1 MKRTYAL
8 PIGQLVG
15 MGFGLVLFLALLIG
29 LGGRAAYDI
38 SKRQNEVIQTR
49 GALTGLT
56 LELKIQVIQRTD
68 ALRRYLDSDNGIF
81 LALYQ
86 QYTSSYVEVF
96 DQATNLLRTVG
107 EAQALQQVAAAE
119 ANFSA
124 KVQEVLRLYNGGFPS
139 AARFLW
145 ASEGVAAQDRLI
157 AAIETWDHVQG
168 SVGDQ
173 VISQA
178 YQTER
183 IAIIAVSVFAGLALL
198 AGIAASWWVTRTIA
212 NPISRLVK
220 TLEEI
225 SSDLTTR
232 VKPTG
237 PREVAFLGE
246 AINAMAAHLL
256 NSRQE
261 LQQHK
266 DRLQRELELA
276 SRIQASFLP
285 QILPQFPGLELA
297 VFWQSARELGGD
309 FYACLELEN
318 GRRALAIGDV
328 NGKGAPAA
336 MAGALAVGLLEAY
349 APMHADPEALL
360 AEMNRELHARFSYN
374 RMNVACC
381 YATLNGASLRM
392 TVANAG
398 CVYPYLWRCHKVS
411 EIDVAGMPLGA
422 WAGYKYTS
430 LSVPLYPGDLLI
442 FTSDGLVE
450 ARNRQGALF
459 GFDRL
464 ENELRQ
470 LPPACDAQTVIHRLK
485 GALFAF
491 TDGVE
496 LHDDVTMLVMRVT
509 ADPAV

>member
-1 MKRTYAL
+1 MKQTRVL

-15 MGFGLVLFLALLIG
+15 AGFGLVLFLALLIG
-29 LGGRAAYDI
+29 LGGRVAYDI
-38 SKRQNEVIQTR
+38 SKRQNEIIRTR
-49 GALTGLT
+49 GTLTGLT

-68 ALRRYLDSDNGIF
+68 ALRRYLDSDNGNF

-86 QYTSSYVEVF
+86 QYTNSYAQVF
-96 DQATNLLRTVG
+96 DQAATLLRTVG
-107 EAQALQQVAAAE
+107 EAQALQQVASAE
-119 ANFSA
+119 ANFSS
-124 KVQEVLRLYNGGFPS
+124 KVQEVLRLYNSGFPS

-145 ASEGVAAQDRLI
+145 ASEGLAAQDDLI
-157 AAIETWDHVQG
+157 GAIETWDQVQG

-178 YQTER
+178 YQTEQV
-183 IAIIAVSVFAGLALL
+183 AIIAVSVFAALALL

-212 NPISRLVK
+212 NPIYRLVK
-220 TLEEI
+220 TVEEI
-225 SSDLTTR
+225 GSELTTR
-232 VKPTG
+232 VKPAG

-256 NSRQE
+256 TSRQE
-261 LQQHK
+261 LQHHK
-266 DRLQRELELA
+266 DRLERELELA

-285 QILPQFPGLELA
+285 QVLPQFPGLELA

-309 FYACLELEN
+309 FYACLDLEN
-318 GRRALAIGDV
+318 GRHAIAIGDV

-349 APMHADPEALL
+349 APVHTHPETLL

-381 YATLNGASLRM
+381 YATLNGASLHM

-411 EIDVAGMPLGA
+411 EIDVSGMPLGA
-422 WAGYKYTS
+422 WAGFNYTS
-430 LSVPLYPGDLLI
+430 LTVPLHPGDLLV

-450 ARNRQGALF
+450 ARNQEGILF

-470 LPPACDAQTVIHRLK
+470 LPPAIDAQTVVDRLK
-485 GALFAF
+485 ASLFAF
-491 TDGVE
+491 TGGME
-496 LHDDVTMLVMRVT
+496 LDDDVTILVMRVI
-509 ADPAV
+509 ADPAA

>member
-1 MKRTYAL
+1 MKRTRTL

-15 MGFGLVLFLALLIG
+15 VGFSLVLLMALLIG
-29 LGGRAAYDI
+29 LGGRFAYDI

-49 GALTGLT
+49 GVLTGLT
-56 LELKIQVIQRTD
+56 LDLKIQVIQRTD
-68 ALRRYLDSDNGIF
+68 ALRRYLDSDNGNF

-86 QYTSSYVEVF
+86 QYTASYAEVF
-96 DQATNLLRTVG
+96 DQAATLLRTVG
-107 EAQALQQVAAAE
+107 EAQALQQVAVAD

-145 ASEGVAAQDRLI
+145 ASEGLAAQDNLI
-157 AAIETWDHVQG
+157 AAIETWDQVQG

-183 IAIIAVSVFAGLALL
+183 IAIIAASVLAGLALL
-198 AGIAASWWVTRTIA
+198 AGIVASWWVTRTIA

-220 TLEEI
+220 TVEEI
-225 SSDLTTR
+225 GSDLTTR
-232 VKPTG
+232 VEPSG
-237 PREVAFLGE
+237 PQEVAFLGE
-246 AINAMAAHLL
+246 AINAMAANLL
-256 NSRQE
+256 ISRQE
-261 LQQHK
+261 LQHHK
-266 DRLQRELELA
+266 DRLERELELA

-285 QILPQFPGLELA
+285 QVLPQFPGLELA

-309 FYACLELEN
+309 FYACLDLEN
-318 GRRALAIGDV
+318 GKHAIAIGDV

-349 APMHADPEALL
+349 APVHTHPETLL
-360 AEMNRELHARFSYN
+360 AEMNRELHARFSFN

-381 YATLNGASLRM
+381 YATLNGASFRM

-411 EIDVAGMPLGA
+411 EIDVSGMPLGA

-430 LSVPLYPGDLLI
+430 LSVPLHSGDLLI

-470 LPPACDAQTVIHRLK
+470 LPPAVDAQTVVDRLR
-485 GALFAF
+485 ASLFAF
-491 TDGVE
+491 TEGLE

-509 ADPAV
+509 ADLPA